1 VTVKFHSIDAALLLM
16 TIIWGSNFTVVKIA
30 VRYIPELPFNG
41 LRLLVGS
48 AAFLVTLAAREG
60 LPRLTRPEWRR
71 IVQLAVV
78 GHFVYQF
85 LFLAAVARTTVANSS
100 LIFAF
105 TPITVALL
113 TSAVGHERVPPTR
126 WLGALISLAGIYLVV
141 SGGSGLVVS
150 GGSGLVTGG
159 RGDQSG
165 ATMLGNVLAVCA
177 MICWA
182 VYTVGARPLLA
193 SRSALL
199 VTGYT
204 VSLGSLFYLPLAL
217 PGLAELDWAAVP
229 ASAWLALIGSALLA
243 LFLSYMIWYTAVQR
257 LGNPRTVVYS
267 NVTPLVAM
275 AVAAIWLGEPITL
288 RKLIGAAAVIAGLA
302 VSRLEPKA
310 VAAPEA

>member
-1 VTVKFHSIDAALLLM
+1 M

-60 LPRLTRPEWRR
+60 LPRLTWPEWRR
-71 IVQLAVV
+71 ILQLAVV

-141 SGGSGLVVS
+141 RGGSGLVVS
-150 GGSGLVTGG
+150 GGCGLVAGG

-165 ATMLGNVLAVCA
+165 ATLLGNVLAVCA
-177 MICWA
+177 MVCWA

-217 PGLAELDWAAVP
+217 PGLAALDWAAVP